1 MQNNLSPKIAL
12 QTGSNKKSRFNLSHD
27 VTTTFDFGTTQPV
40 MCQSMIPGSKVTL
53 DMQALFR
60 ASPLVAPLFGR
71 QKVEYRSFF
80 VPIQS
85 IMRHFQDS
93 LLSQKA
99 VAEGNDLRTFTEVP
113 KIEPWELLS
122 CLLVGS
128 RCSIYVGGSG
138 LGSNQGATALS
149 LNNSTTRAAARDVLY
164 KFIMQPSNPI
174 PLIRNDNVTN
184 FDFGLYHGETR
195 INISKILGIDAYQ
208 LWIPISSGVGG
219 NATNGFTNVEKGF
232 FFGSPSVSFN
242 DGSNN
247 FDYGAVPL
255 ETADFIFQKGFL
267 INGTNEV
274 YTFAFSLS
282 DAGKRLRKIL
292 LGLGYQMDFY
302 YKEDF
307 SLMPLFAYYMAY
319 FDAFG
324 LERFENFQTTNCAKC
339 LTLFNNTATQPA
351 QNMSIAAFRGFIY
364 DLMNC
369 WATQPQDFVGSI
381 QDTVTISP
389 SAAASYAELIEVTG
403 DLLDPSEEVSISSV
417 DTSAD
422 TSTIENGHSYINN
435 VIHGNLDSELL
446 KRLYRWVNRN
456 TVIGKRVEE
465 ILRSQGLGGWIDSQ
479 KTHFIGK
486 HEITLSVD
494 EVSAMADTFQE
505 VGNSDFG
512 SRLGAFAGKCVD
524 FSKSRTISYDTNEFG
539 YFITIATLIPQGGYC
554 QSIQSHV
561 LETKKF
567 DFYHPEFD
575 ALGHEAVTYGETVF
589 ANPQVFRPDMVSFDG
604 DNTDTF
610 GFVPR
615 YLTKK
620 VKPNIQ
626 NGDINLPSTQ
636 NGYLPFTLD
645 KLIFAQ
651 KIKVEKIT
659 QGQGTTK
666 YTWDVPM
673 TQGKLPS
680 ASLAWRFYNKYPFLS
695 NYNRIFF
702 NSQSESFRNN
712 WSTWQ
717 SLEKTEVDFTMENR
731 SDDNWICH
739 QVNNL
744 QYYAPMLPI
753 SESYGTFDDDE
764 KAPVMTMGKT

>member
-1 MQNNLSPKIAL
+1 MQNNMTPKIAL

-27 VTTTFDFGTTQPV
+27 VTTTFDYGTTQPV
-40 MCQSMIPGSKVTL
+40 MCQEMIPGSKATFDL
-53 DMQALFR
+53 QALFR
-60 ASPLVAPLFGR
+60 ASPLVAPTFGR

-80 VPIQS
+80 VPMQS

-99 VAEGNDLRTFTEVP
+99 VAEGNQLLTFTSVP
-113 KIEPWELLS
+113 KIKPHELLS
-122 CLLVGS
+122 CLLIGS
-128 RCSIYVGGSG
+128 RCSIYHGGSG
-138 LGSNQGATALS
+138 GSMALS
-149 LNNSTTRAAARDVLY
+149 LSNDISKSQANNILKD
-164 KFIMQPSNPI
+164 
-174 PLIRNDNVTN
+174 LISVYVIRKTHSINC
-184 FDFGLYHGETR
+184 DFGPYHGESH
-195 INISKILGIDAYQ
+195 IDMAQILGIPGAPV
-208 LWIPISSGVGG
+208 IPISSGVAGDASQG
-219 NATNGFTNVEKGF
+219 YTNVTNGY
-232 FFGSPSVSFN
+232 FFGSIDETVN
-242 DGSNN
+242 DNSND

-255 ETADFIFQKGFL
+255 ETADFIFTKAITVGSNKQA
-267 INGTNEV
+267 

-292 LGLGYQMDFY
+292 LGLGYQTDFKY
-302 YKEDF
+302 EEDF

-339 LTLFNNTATQPA
+339 LSVFNNTGMQPS
-351 QNMSIAAFRGFIY
+351 QNMNMDFFRAFIY
-364 DLMNC
+364 DIMNC

-381 QDTVTISP
+381 TDSVTISP

-403 DLLDPSEEVSISSV
+403 APMDPEDSINISS
-417 DTSAD
+417 TISGTNAY
-422 TSTIENGHSYINN
+422 SSIENGHSYINN
-435 VIHGNLDSELL
+435 VIHGELDSELL

-456 TVIGKRVEE
+456 TIIGKRVEE
-465 ILRSQGLGGWIDSQ
+465 ILRSQGLGSWIDSQ

-505 VGNSDFG
+505 VGNADTG
-512 SRLGAFAGKCVD
+512 SRLGSFAGKCVD
-524 FSKSRTISYDTNEFG
+524 FSKSRTLSYETNEFG
-539 YFITIATLIPQGGYC
+539 YFITMAVLIPQGGYC
-554 QSIQSHV
+554 QTLQHHV
-561 LETKKF
+561 LQTSKF
-567 DFYHPEFD
+567 DFYNPEFD
-575 ALGHEAVTYGETVF
+575 ALGHEAVSFGETVF
-589 ANPQVFRPDMVSFDG
+589 ASPQVFREDPPDYPNADG
-604 DNTDTF
+604 NNTDTF

-651 KIKVEKIT
+651 KAKVYSVSASANGKT
-659 QGQGTTK
+659 NYKWG
-666 YTWDVPM
+666 VPM
-673 TQGKLPS
+673 TQRQLPS

-702 NSQSESFRNN
+702 NGQTETYRSG
-712 WSTWQ
+712 WSYWAD
-717 SLEKTEVDFTMENR
+717 LEKTEVSFTMETRN
-731 SDDNWICH
+731 DDNWICH

-764 KAPVMTMGKT
+764 NAPVMTMGKT

>member
-1 MQNNLSPKIAL
+1 MQNNLTPKIAL
-12 QTGSNKKSRFNLSHD
+12 QTGSNKKTRFNLSHD

-40 MCQSMIPGSKVTL
+40 MCQEMMPGSKVTL
-53 DMQALFR
+53 DLQALFR

-93 LLSQKA
+93 FLSQKP
-99 VAEGNDLRTFTEVP
+99 VAENGIFSFTEVP
-113 KIEPWELLS
+113 KIKPWELLS

-128 RCSIYVGGSG
+128 RCSIYAGSSG
-138 LGSNQGATALS
+138 PSSSQGATAYSLS
-149 LNNSTTRAAARDVLY
+149 NSNSRDEAQKIRRNLMY
-164 KFIMQPSNPI
+164 TSQQPTGI
-174 PLIRNDNVTN
+174 IRKDDVMN
-184 FDFGLYHGETR
+184 FDFGLYHGATR
-195 INISKILGIDAYQ
+195 INITNILGISDYS
-208 LWIPISSGVGG
+208 LWIPVSSDVGIDG
-219 NATNGFTNVEKGF
+219 NNAFYNVSNGY
-232 FFGSPSVSFN
+232 FFGSPDDSVD
-242 DGSNN
+242 DGSNDY
-247 FDYGAVPL
+247 DYGAVPL
-255 ETADFIFQKGFL
+255 ETADFIFEKEFSIDGSAQ
-267 INGTNEV
+267 V

-292 LGLGYQMDFY
+292 LGLGYQTDFY

-324 LERFENFQTTNCAKC
+324 LERFENFQTTNCARC
-339 LTLFNNTATQPA
+339 LNLFNNSTAQPA
-351 QNMSIAAFRGFIY
+351 QNMSSAYFRGFIY

-403 DLLDPSEEVSISSV
+403 DVLDPMEEIPIVSV
-417 DTSAD
+417 DTSEESN
-422 TSTIENGHSYINN
+422 TKENGHSYINN
-435 VIHGNLDSELL
+435 VIHSQLDSELL

-465 ILRSQGLGGWIDSQ
+465 ILRAQGLGGWIDSQ

-505 VGNSDFG
+505 VGSADTG

-539 YFITIATLIPQGGYC
+539 YFITIAVLVPLGGYC
-554 QSIQSHV
+554 QTIQNHV

-575 ALGHEAVTYGETVF
+575 ALGHEAVTYGEAVF
-589 ANPQVFRPDMVSFDG
+589 ANPQVYRSRMSAIDG
-604 DNTDTF
+604 DNTETF

-651 KIKVEKIT
+651 RAKVEKIT
-659 QGQGTTK
+659 KGTGTTK
-666 YTWDVPM
+666 YNWGVPM
-673 TQGKLPS
+673 PQSKLPS

-702 NSQSESFRNN
+702 NSQSESFRNS
-712 WSTWQ
+712 WSSWQ